1 MKKLPKL
8 SEKLT
13 EAERKLEE
21 VRTESDK
28 TQGRHEKECRELSSQ
43 TKTLKG
49 EKAATRR
56 SASAWRTEDLAS
68 QIRNASES
76 VALPIT
82 VLKRSWSTVR
92 AICLDSR
99 TTIDICP
106 EGLPIG
112 RPRTAFCPCPLEGP
126 GGVADAGA
134 AASDD

>member
-1 MKKLPKL
+1 MWAIDAPALPHENAPNQPPSKQSAITQMGRIVADSTPAEPKL

-76 VALPIT
+76 VALPHYS
-82 VLKRSWSTVR
+82 LSRS
-92 AICLDSR
+92 
-99 TTIDICP
+99 
-106 EGLPIG
+106 
-112 RPRTAFCPCPLEGP
+112 
-126 GGVADAGA
+126 
-134 AASDD
+134 